1 MIIQKIHHS
10 QDVLDVKWT
19 EYIADQLNY
28 DYKYLGM
35 LFLSVE
41 SISLE
46 QYIIRQ
52 KVKRIKELM
61 INDEHT
67 LSQMAFQLGYNGIA
81 QLSSQFNKITGM
93 TPSQFKNTTG
103 IKRKTFDSIYKL

>member
-1 MIIQKIHHS
+1 
-10 QDVLDVKWT
+10 
-19 EYIADQLNY
+19 
-28 DYKYLGM
+28 
-35 LFLSVE
+35 
-41 SISLE
+41 
-46 QYIIRQ
+46 
-52 KVKRIKELM
+52 M